1 MTSVLKLPHL
11 WRTLKEV
18 DLAAIRRD
26 AERRFE
32 VLVVA
37 EDTEEAAALARAL
50 TGAERPHPWLTL
62 ASADEARDRGAAAGL
77 DAAILVSPAEDLPP
91 SMAAARDAL
100 RRAGVPLLTVVQGG
114 ASATA
119 AVVRPG
125 ETGRAVVPVLDA
137 GSVPDVAEALVA
149 AFDPTLRLAL
159 ARQLPPLRPPTFT
172 ALIDETANANATY
185 ALTTGLGEMVPVL
198 DLPLNLTDMVV
209 LTKNQLVMSYKIA
222 LACGKKGTPRELIGE
237 VIGVIGSGFLFRQA
251 ARQLIGLVPVAGIV
265 PKVAMAYAGTWAVGR
280 AVAAWASEGRKLTPA
295 AVRRFYK
302 EAWVRGKTVARA
314 MASQAR
320 KARPKRSWFRRKKPK
335 PHDE

>member
-11 WRTLKEV
+11 WRTLKEA

-37 EDTEEAAALARAL
+37 EDGGDAERLAQML
-50 TGAERPHPWLTL
+50 TGADREHPWLTL
-62 ASADEARDRGAAAGL
+62 ATPDQARDRSAAAGL
-77 DAAILVSPAEDLPP
+77 DAAILVSPGEDLPP
-91 SMAAARDAL
+91 SLAAARDAL
-100 RRAGVPLLTVVQGG
+100 GRAGVPLLTVVLG
-114 ASATA
+114 AATATA
-119 AVVRPG
+119 AIVRPG

-137 GSVPDVAEALVA
+137 TSLPALAEALVA

-159 ARQLPPLRPPTFT
+159 ARQLPPLRPATFT
-172 ALIDETANANATY
+172 ALIDETAKANATY
-185 ALTTGLGEMVPVL
+185 AFTTGLAEAVPIL
-198 DLPLNLTDMVV
+198 DLPLNVADMVV

-222 LACGKKGTPRELIGE
+222 LACGKKGQPRELIGE
-237 VIGVIGSGFLFRQA
+237 VLGVIGGSFLFRQA

-295 AVRRFYK
+295 AVRHFYR
-302 EAWVRGKTVARA
+302 EAWGRGKTVARA
-314 MASQAR
+314 MAAKAG
-320 KARPKRSWFRRKKPK
+320 KARPKRSWFRRKRPK
-335 PHDE
+335 GE

>member
-1 MTSVLKLPHL
+1 MTSVLKVPHL
-11 WRTLKEV
+11 WRTLKEA

-26 AERRFE
+26 ADRRFE

-37 EDTEEAAALARAL
+37 EDAGEAARLAQML
-50 TGAERPHPWLTL
+50 TGADRAHPWLTL
-62 ASADEARDRGAAAGL
+62 ATPDEARDRSAAAGL
-77 DAAILVSPAEDLPP
+77 DAALLVSPGEDLPP
-91 SMAAARDAL
+91 ALAAARDAL
-100 RRAGVPLLTVVQGG
+100 GRAGVPLVTVVAG
-114 ASATA
+114 AATATA

-137 GSVPDVAEALVA
+137 SGVPALAEALVA

-159 ARQLPPLRPPTFT
+159 ARQLPPLRPATFT
-172 ALIDETANANATY
+172 ALIDETAKVNATY

-198 DLPLNLTDMVV
+198 NLPLDVTDMVV

-237 VIGVIGSGFLFRQA
+237 VVGVIGGGFLFRQA
-251 ARQLIGLVPVAGIV
+251 ARQLIGLVPVVSIV

-295 AVRRFYK
+295 AVRRFYR
-302 EAWVRGKTVARA
+302 EAWGRGKTVARA
-314 MASQAR
+314 MAAQAR
-320 KARPKRSWFRRKKPK
+320 KARPKRSWFRRKRP
-335 PHDE
+335 PAE